1 MKFFI
6 WLKPVFP
13 TITISKQHFYW
24 TIELF
29 KNRKW
34 YEVFTENTFYRKG
47 EMQLS
52 SISSWDF
59 FHVLFVS
66 IMGGDKI
73 RNLEVWSRKRH
84 VAEPR
89 FMFWNMSIKCNSES
103 GYGLTSCNII
113 NKCHCQHT
121 SYNNP
126 IIDNDTQCYEW
137 DTAHT
142 Y

>member
-1 MKFFI
+1 MIGFEIFYLI
-6 WLKPVFP
+6 ETRIP

-59 FHVLFVS
+59 FHVL
-66 IMGGDKI
+66 
-73 RNLEVWSRKRH
+73 L
-84 VAEPR
+84 
-89 FMFWNMSIKCNSES
+89 
-103 GYGLTSCNII
+103 
-113 NKCHCQHT
+113 
-121 SYNNP
+121 
-126 IIDNDTQCYEW
+126 
-137 DTAHT
+137 
-142 Y
+142 